1 MQRFS
6 WRALRAGLFA
16 DMLLLTLR
24 KEIMAGLLQRRAAEP
39 VRICND
45 LDGSHFSHFEA
56 QEVG

>member
-1 MQRFS
+1 MEGAKGGTS
-6 WRALRAGLFA
+6 A
-16 DMLLLTLR
+16 DMLLLTLPSLC

-45 LDGSHFSHFEA
+45 LDASHFSHFEE